1 MAFKKGD
8 PGGPGRP
15 KGDRGPYLKPAL
27 RKYMLSD
34 VEEEFKP
41 KTRVDELAIALGDLA
56 KQGNQ
61 KAIETIRYSLDG
73 AEVHTDSSLTALR
86 PRKSQLDNRCGFPT
100 KSICGA
106 PARNGTGV

>member
-15 KGDRGPYLKPAL
+15 KGERGPYLKPAL
-27 RKYMLSD
+27 RKYMLSGVD
-34 VEEEFKP
+34 EEFKP

-73 AEVHTDSSLTALR
+73 AEVKQFDINTLAPEQLYALWEQM
-86 PRKSQLDNRCGFPT
+86 PDEEE
-100 KSICGA
+100 A
-106 PARNGTGV
+106 